1 MHDGVPSPD
10 AASVAGRN
18 KPAKIL
24 IRVAAGAMGS
34 SCMADESGEIL
45 RQARVRARQYVLL
58 ALLLAGISCVVF
70 LIFLVLLYRAVQQD
84 PLAPLRDISFSII
97 GVGIN
102 FALALGSVVAFGYW
116 RRIQRARAGR

>member
-1 MHDGVPSPD
+1 
-10 AASVAGRN
+10 
-18 KPAKIL
+18 
-24 IRVAAGAMGS
+24 
-34 SCMADESGEIL
+34 MADESNEIV
-45 RQARVRARQYVLL
+45 RRARARTRVCL
-58 ALLLAGISCVVF
+58 ALAGVSCVVF

-84 PLAPLRDISFSII
+84 PLAPLRDVSFSII